1 MVDQKNH
8 FAKFSAQRM
17 LEQNFEME
25 SWKTDSST
33 LIIFRKK
40 GKKEE
45 KKKSEPERK
54 VPRLIPFFPSPH
66 FS

>member
-25 SWKTDSST
+25 SWKTFFNPYN
-33 LIIFRKK
+33 IPKKGEKGRKK
-40 GKKEE
+40 E
-45 KKKSEPERK
+45 K
-54 VPRLIPFFPSPH
+54 
-66 FS
+66 